1 MQVIFHCGAHGT
13 EEDRLLKTLLR
24 NKDRFRLHGTV
35 VPGPGKYRYLLK
47 DCMAAL
53 QEGQATTEARDV
65 LWDAI
70 LEEEQADRVL
80 LSNANFFGSQRQS
93 IEGSQ
98 FYPEAEARL
107 LSLQHL
113 FAQDKLELYIGLR
126 NPATILPGLLENAHP
141 DRKAQVLSNLDPY
154 HLRWSD
160 LLTRLRRAVPQVP
173 LTVWCFEDMP
183 LIWAQIIRDMSGLEM
198 NQRLDGGMD
207 LLSTIMSREGMRRL
221 RQYLAQHPDMSE
233 TQQRRVMAAFLDKYV
248 REDALEEEIDLPDW
262 SEALIESVTAL
273 YEEDMQ
279 IVQRIP
285 GVTMITP

>member
-53 QEGQATTEARDV
+53 QDGQATTEARDV

-160 LLTRLRRAVPQVP
+160 LLTRLRRAVPQVS

-248 REDALEEEIDLPDW
+248 REDELEEEIDLPGW

-273 YEEDMQ
+273 YEEDMR

>member
-173 LTVWCFEDMP
+173 LTVWSFEDMP

-248 REDALEEEIDLPDW
+248 REDELEEEIDLPGW

>member
-24 NKDRFRLHGTV
+24 NKNRFRLHGTV

-248 REDALEEEIDLPDW
+248 REDELEEEIDLPGW

>member
-24 NKDRFRLHGTV
+24 NKDRFRQHGTV

-126 NPATILPGLLENAHP
+126 NPATMLPGLLENAHP

-173 LTVWCFEDMP
+173 LNVWCFEDMP

-248 REDALEEEIDLPDW
+248 REDELEEEIDLPGW

>member
-141 DRKAQVLSNLDPY
+141 DRKAQVLSNLDPF

-160 LLTRLRRAVPQVP
+160 LLTRLRRAVPQVS

-248 REDALEEEIDLPDW
+248 REDELEEEIDLPGW

>member
-126 NPATILPGLLENAHP
+126 NPATILPGLLENAP
-141 DRKAQVLSNLDPY
+141 PARKAQVLNDLDPY
-154 HLRWSD
+154 SLRWSN
-160 LLTRLRRAVPQVP
+160 LLTRLRHAAPQVS
-173 LTVWCFEDMP
+173 LNVWCFEDMP
-183 LIWAQIIRDMSGLEM
+183 LIWAQIIRNMSGLGM

-207 LLSTIMSREGMRRL
+207 LLSAIMSREGMRRL

-233 TQQRRVMAAFLDKYV
+233 MHRQRVFAAFLDKYV
-248 REDALEEEIDLPDW
+248 REDELEEEVDLPGW
-262 SEALIESVTAL
+262 SESIVETVTAL
-273 YEEDMQ
+273 YEED
-279 IVQRIP
+279 IEAVRRIP
-285 GVTMITP
+285 GVTMISP

>member
-141 DRKAQVLSNLDPY
+141 DRKAQVLSTLDPY

-248 REDALEEEIDLPDW
+248 REDELEEEIDLPGW

>member
-160 LLTRLRRAVPQVP
+160 LLTRLRRAVPQVS

-248 REDALEEEIDLPDW
+248 REDELEEEIDLPGW

>member
-53 QEGQATTEARDV
+53 QDGQATTEARDV

-248 REDALEEEIDLPDW
+248 REDELEEEIDLPGW

>member
-141 DRKAQVLSNLDPY
+141 DRKAQVLSNLDPF

-173 LTVWCFEDMP
+173 LNVWCFEDMP

-248 REDALEEEIDLPDW
+248 REDELEEEIDLPGW

>member
-141 DRKAQVLSNLDPY
+141 DRKAQVLSNLDPF

-160 LLTRLRRAVPQVP
+160 LLTRLRRAVPQVS

-233 TQQRRVMAAFLDKYV
+233 TQQRRGMAAFLDKYV
-248 REDALEEEIDLPDW
+248 REDELEEEIDLPGW

>member
-126 NPATILPGLLENAHP
+126 NPATILPGLLENAHA

-173 LTVWCFEDMP
+173 LNVWCFEDMP

-248 REDALEEEIDLPDW
+248 REDELEEEIDLPGW
-262 SEALIESVTAL
+262 SEALIESVTTL

>member
-24 NKDRFRLHGTV
+24 NKDRFRQHGTV

-173 LTVWCFEDMP
+173 LNVWCFEDMP

-248 REDALEEEIDLPDW
+248 REDELEEEIDLPGW

>member
-248 REDALEEEIDLPDW
+248 REDELEEEIDLPGW